1 MFLNFRKHPRF
12 HRLRSSWWTE
22 VTRPATRRFTVV
34 RPVHSLVHL
43 VVLIITVFRQARF
56 RDDVSDES
64 WTMIITIFLV
74 LRDYLATLTLTIS
87 YHYARIDFSSLYP
100 EGLKYYGSF
109 FHLQSFDSIFFYH
122 FIRCIWNIYLS
133 T

>member
-12 HRLRSSWWTE
+12 HSLRSWTE
-22 VTRPATRRFTVV
+22 VARPAIRRFTVV
-34 RPVHSLVHL
+34 RPVHSLVLL

-64 WTMIITIFLV
+64 RTIITIFLV

-87 YHYARIDFSSLYP
+87 YHYARIDFSSLYL
-100 EGLKYYGSF
+100 EVLKYYGSF
-109 FHLQSFDSIFFYH
+109 FTFNRQYFCYFQYTIYIYEIFVSL
-122 FIRCIWNIYLS
+122 IN
-133 T
+133 